1 MAALDAALVKPVNRN
16 EIRYPVS
23 RFRHEF
29 SPASYGPTLD
39 NAVLLHHGNIN
50 RNARSSGERER
61 EGKGEQENEVLW
73 PGVRNQFRI
82 YHRLKRARHSKT
94 GKRSRPRVYYAAKE
108 AGKQRRG

>member
-61 EGKGEQENEVLW
+61 ERGRESRKMRYFGQAYETN
-73 PGVRNQFRI
+73 FA
-82 YHRLKRARHSKT
+82 YTT
-94 GKRSRPRVYYAAKE
+94 G
-108 AGKQRRG
+108 